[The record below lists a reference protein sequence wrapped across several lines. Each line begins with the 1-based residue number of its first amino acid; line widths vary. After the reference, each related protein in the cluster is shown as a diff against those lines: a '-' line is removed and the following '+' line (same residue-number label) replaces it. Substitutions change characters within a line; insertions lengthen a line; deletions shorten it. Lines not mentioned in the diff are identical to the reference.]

1 MKENPNYMAFIPA
14 TLRYDNRLKASEKIL
29 FGEFTAL
36 ANKKGYCFAT
46 NKYFSTL
53 YGVSVVTVS
62 RWINH
67 LKELGYIHVEMI
79 KEGKEIKERQ
89 IYPLLDPLSKKLTPL
104 NKNDK
109 RGINKND
116 KGGINKNVKE
126 NNTSIN
132 NTSINNKRNIKE
144 SQASLTDRFETLWK
158 QYPRKQGKKAAL
170 QAYKRAIKK
179 GVTDKEIELG
189 IANYKK
195 YIKVSNTKPQYIQM
209 GSTWF
214 NGEGWQNEYSYGNQ
228 PKQQEEKEWLF

>member
-14 TLRYDNRLKASEKIL
+14 TLRYDNRLKSSEKIL

-79 KEGKEIKERQ
+79 KEGKEIKERR
-89 IYPLLDPLSKKLTPL
+89 IYPLLDPLSKELIPI
-104 NKNDK
+104 NKNDN

-116 KGGINKNVKE
+116 NRGINKNVKE
-126 NNTSIN
+126 NNTREN
-132 NTSINNKRNIKE
+132 NTSINTKRNIKE
-144 SQASLTDRFETLWK
+144 SQTSLTERFDNLWK
-158 QYPRKQGKKAAL
+158 EYPKKQGKQAAFR
-170 QAYKRAIKK
+170 AYKRAVKK
-179 GVTDKEIELG
+179 GVEDKDIELG

-195 YIKVSNTKPQYIQM
+195 YIRIKQIDNQYIKQ

-214 NGEGWQNEYSYGNQ
+214 NQGCWEDEYNYGKQ
-228 PKQQEEKEWLF
+228 HKQQKEKEWLF